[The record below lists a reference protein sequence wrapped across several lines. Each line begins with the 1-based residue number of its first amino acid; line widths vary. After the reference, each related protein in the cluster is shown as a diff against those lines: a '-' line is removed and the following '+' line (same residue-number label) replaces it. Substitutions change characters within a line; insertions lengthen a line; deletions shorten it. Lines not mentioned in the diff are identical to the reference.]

1 MTSEGKI
8 KANRE
13 NSRKSTGPN
22 TFHGRRRAARNALRH
37 GLSLSIYSD
46 PSASA
51 AVEALARQISGADAD
66 AEALACARRIAEAE
80 LDLLRICRVRHAILL
95 RLLADP
101 YYETQD
107 ARRQKIAIIHAILD
121 GKIEEDVDLEQLVL
135 SKLKPPEKLAAI
147 LMQET
152 RALLTLARYER
163 RALSRR
169 KFAVRAFTTSHK
181 ARKLCSGPADTEQH

>member
-22 TFHGRRRAARNALRH
+22 TFHGRRRAARNAFRH
-37 GLSLSIYSD
+37 GLNLSIYSD

-51 AVEALARQISGADAD
+51 AVEALACQISSADAD
-66 AEALACARRIAEAE
+66 AESLACARRIAEAE
-80 LDLLRICRVRHAILL
+80 LDLLRVCRVRHAVLL

-107 ARRQKIAIIHAILD
+107 ARRQKMAIFHAILD
-121 GKIEEDVDLEQLVL
+121 GKIEEDADLGQLVL

-169 KFAVRAFTTSHK
+169 KSAVRAFTASQK
-181 ARKLCSGPADTEQH
+181 ARSLCSGPADTEQL